1 MKSRYHSPI
10 QVMRI
15 SSTGIRLA
23 REPRV
28 VPQLRTEP
36 VLRSDAAWS
45 EIKRS
50 VCAQRSTEC
59 FEQDAIERIG
69 LWIVF
74 GVPLDAKGK

>member
-1 MKSRYHSPI
+1 MVCPCLIGKRPRFNVLPMRLREGSRNF
-10 QVMRI
+10 
-15 SSTGIRLA
+15 GA
-23 REPRV
+23 
-28 VPQLRTEP
+28 
-36 VLRSDAAWS
+36 SDAAWS
-45 EIKRS
+45 ESKDRF